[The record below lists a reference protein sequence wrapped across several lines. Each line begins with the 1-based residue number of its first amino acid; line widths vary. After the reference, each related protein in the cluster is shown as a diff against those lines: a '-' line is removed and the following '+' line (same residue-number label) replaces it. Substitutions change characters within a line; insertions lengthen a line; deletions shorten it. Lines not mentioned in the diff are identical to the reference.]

1 MFLYESS
8 YFLFLILALL
18 IDIYQ
23 VSLKRKSLPLPI
35 FPVFYTLIALFIS
48 KK

>member
-23 VSLKRKSLPLPI
+23 VSLKRKSLPLPT
-35 FPVFYTLIALFIS
+35 FPVFCTLIALFIS